1 MKGLQGKVA
10 VIAGGGRG
18 IGKAIAEQFA
28 KYGSTI
34 VIGSRTK
41 EQVAA
46 TAEDI
51 RLQGGTAHGIPLDV
65 TNRASVDAFFKEAM
79 EIAKRID
86 ILVYCAGTNKR
97 IPAEEYPLSAWN
109 EVLSTNLQ
117 GAYHCCQEAGK
128 RMIAQKAGAI
138 VTITSMLSHVGTP
151 NQSAYAASKGGL
163 LQYSKTLAVEW
174 AKYNIRVNAVSPGYI
189 ETDLTA
195 KNFKNPAFRTAVLG
209 KTPMDRFGE
218 AAEVADAVCFLSSDA
233 ASYITGA
240 CIPVDGGFIA
250 GHPGIVMQ

>member
-51 RLQGGTAHGIPLDV
+51 RLQG
-65 TNRASVDAFFKEAM
+65 
-79 EIAKRID
+79 
-86 ILVYCAGTNKR
+86 
-97 IPAEEYPLSAWN
+97 
-109 EVLSTNLQ
+109 
-117 GAYHCCQEAGK
+117 
-128 RMIAQKAGAI
+128 
-138 VTITSMLSHVGTP
+138 
-151 NQSAYAASKGGL
+151 
-163 LQYSKTLAVEW
+163 
-174 AKYNIRVNAVSPGYI
+174 
-189 ETDLTA
+189 
-195 KNFKNPAFRTAVLG
+195 